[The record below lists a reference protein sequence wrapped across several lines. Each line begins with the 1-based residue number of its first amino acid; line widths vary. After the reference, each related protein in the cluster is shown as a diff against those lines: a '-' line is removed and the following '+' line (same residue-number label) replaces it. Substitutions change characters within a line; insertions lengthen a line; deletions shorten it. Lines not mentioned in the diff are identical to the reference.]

1 MVKNLSAVRETQVS
15 LCQEDSLEKKMATHY
30 STLAWRIPM
39 DKGAWWATVSGDAES
54 DKIEQVTQAKIEI
67 KNIFLH
73 KTGLSNLKDFQ

>member
-1 MVKNLSAVRETQVS
+1 
-15 LCQEDSLEKKMATHY
+15 
-30 STLAWRIPM
+30 M